1 MILAHRLCFDMLFN
15 LRYTFLFLNNFANF
29 FENKNK
35 IHSFINIA
43 DVPNATISTDN
54 SEVVFGSETKVKSLV
69 ASCPKPDGVEWQ
81 KSKDGNFFLGI
92 DINKPHYHGSSLNSE
107 SPLLLISKTVFDDV
121 LYYRLHV
128 WNKIGEHFSDPLFLD
143 VKGSM

>member
-1 MILAHRLCFDMLFN
+1 M
-15 LRYTFLFLNNFANF
+15 FLNNFANF
-29 FENKNK
+29 FENKSK
-35 IHSFINIA
+35 IHLFINIA
-43 DVPNATISTDN
+43 DVPNATILTDN
-54 SEVVFGSETKVKSLV
+54 SEVVFGSETKVESLV
-69 ASCPKPDGVEWQ
+69 ESCPKPDGVEWQ
-81 KSKDGNFFLGI
+81 KSKDGKNFLGI

-107 SPLLLISKTVFDDV
+107 SPLLLISKTVFEDV